1 MNANIQEN
9 LTIKNDFALFEN
21 IKNTRAKQ
29 ASKTLKSIT
38 QRLSTPIVSKSKDT
52 LLVGPYK
59 LWPEDKRAN
68 KNVQSISALVFD
80 VDDPRGYTFDDIVA
94 LINEYFCIVHTTW
107 SHTLESP
114 RYRIVFFLKEK
125 VSAEEFT
132 LVRDTF
138 LFFNSEIASS

>member
-68 KNVQSISALVFD
+68 KNF
-80 VDDPRGYTFDDIVA
+80 
-94 LINEYFCIVHTTW
+94 
-107 SHTLESP
+107 
-114 RYRIVFFLKEK
+114 
-125 VSAEEFT
+125 
-132 LVRDTF
+132 
-138 LFFNSEIASS
+138 